1 MGRLT
6 PISRR
11 YGFDRGEPVDRHYID
26 AFMGRFGNFPG
37 YAAGSIR
44 GRVLEIGGR
53 DYVDRFGADLSSVD
67 VLHES
72 AANPQATIVGGLTE
86 PGTLPANAFD
96 AIVCVQTLHVIYDV
110 PAALRQ
116 LHRALAP
123 GGVLFATA
131 PGITRS
137 CLPDRDQWGDWWRFT
152 SLSFERL
159 MREAFEAGDVHV
171 EAYGNVLAAVAFLHG
186 LAAEEM
192 RPHELEVR
200 DPDYEVIVAARAV
213 KALSP

>member
-11 YGFDRGEPVDRHYID
+11 YGFDRGVPVDRHYID
-26 AFMGRFGNFPG
+26 AFLRRFGSFPG
-37 YAAGSIR
+37 YTTGSIR

-53 DYVDRFGADLSSVD
+53 EYVDRFGTGLERVD

-72 AANPQATIVGGLTE
+72 DANPEATIVGGLTE
-86 PGTLPANAFD
+86 PGTLPADAFD
-96 AIVCVQTLHVIYDV
+96 CIVCVQTLHVIYDV
-110 PAALRQ
+110 PGAIRQ
-116 LHRALAP
+116 LHRALVP
-123 GGVLFATA
+123 GGVLLATA

-137 CLPDRDQWGDWWRFT
+137 CVPDRDQWGDWWRFT
-152 SLSFERL
+152 SLSLERL
-159 MREAFEAGDVHV
+159 IREAFEGGDVHV
-171 EAYGNVLAAVAFLHG
+171 EAYGNVLASVAFLHG
-186 LAAEEM
+186 LAAEEL
-192 RPHELEVR
+192 RAHELEVR